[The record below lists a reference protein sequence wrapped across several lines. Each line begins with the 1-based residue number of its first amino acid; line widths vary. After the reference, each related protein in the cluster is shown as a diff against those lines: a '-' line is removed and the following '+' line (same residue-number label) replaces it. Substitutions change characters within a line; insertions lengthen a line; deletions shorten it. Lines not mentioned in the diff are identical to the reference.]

1 MKAGASSIVEVVVA
15 KNQKRIKPR
24 NPLAVAVKTDPVF
37 HQRKVTKPTPK
48 DYKPEIKD
56 FDDD

>member
-1 MKAGASSIVEVVVA
+1 VEGVVA

-24 NPLAVAVKTDPVF
+24 NPLAVAVKTDPAF
-37 HQRKVTKPTPK
+37 HQRKVTKPSPK
-48 DYKPEIKD
+48 DYKPEIED